1 MDSTRLPIRP
11 DVGAYTASGHTAAF
25 RLFASAKNARRIA
38 KFMKCTVFSSS
49 GVVEYNAGRRWG
61 RNGMEIV
68 KIREQAAWIED
79 ASEMF
84 HSVWGVPREAYIES
98 MRECLRRQNG
108 VPQWYLAVD
117 NSRLAGGLGVI
128 EKDFHSRG
136 DLTPNVCALYV
147 RTAYRRRGIA
157 GRLLDCACAD
167 MAGFGIGTLYL
178 ITEHTSFFEKY
189 GWRFLCMV
197 QEEGTRKPIRMYR
210 HGSEC

>member
-11 DVGAYTASGHTAAF
+11 DAGAYTDSIHTAAF
-25 RLFASAKNARRIA
+25 RLFAPAKNARQIA
-38 KFMKCTVFSSS
+38 KFIKCTVFSSS
-49 GVVEYNAGRRWG
+49 GVVEYNAGRRRG

-68 KIREQAAWIED
+68 KIRERAAWIED

-84 HSVWGVPREAYIES
+84 HSVWGVPREAYRES
-98 MRECLRRQNG
+98 MRECLRR
-108 VPQWYLAVD
+108 LAVE
-117 NSRLAGGLGVI
+117 NGRLAGGLGVI

-147 RTAYRRRGIA
+147 RTAYRRRGVA

-197 QEEGTRKPIRMYR
+197 RDEGTRKPIRMYR

>member
-1 MDSTRLPIRP
+1 MRTRRKCSIRS
-11 DVGAYTASGHTAAF
+11 GAY
-25 RLFASAKNARRIA
+25 
-38 KFMKCTVFSSS
+38 
-49 GVVEYNAGRRWG
+49 
-61 RNGMEIV
+61 
-68 KIREQAAWIED
+68 
-79 ASEMF
+79 
-84 HSVWGVPREAYIES
+84 PREAYIES

-108 VPQWYLAVD
+108 VPQWYLAVE
-117 NSRLAGGLGVI
+117 NGRLAGGLGVI

-189 GWRFLCMV
+189 GWRFL
-197 QEEGTRKPIRMYR
+197 
-210 HGSEC
+210 HGSRGGYAEAHTDVQARASADRLRKRSFAAACRTGVSRKAPAFSSGGRRALPAEGRKRKV

>member
-1 MDSTRLPIRP
+1 
-11 DVGAYTASGHTAAF
+11 
-25 RLFASAKNARRIA
+25 
-38 KFMKCTVFSSS
+38 
-49 GVVEYNAGRRWG
+49 
-61 RNGMEIV
+61 MEIV

-84 HSVWGVPREAYIES
+84 HSVWGVPWEAYIES

-108 VPQWYLAVD
+108 VPQWYLAVE

-147 RTAYRRRGIA
+147 RTGYRRRGIA

>member
-1 MDSTRLPIRP
+1 
-11 DVGAYTASGHTAAF
+11 
-25 RLFASAKNARRIA
+25 
-38 KFMKCTVFSSS
+38 
-49 GVVEYNAGRRWG
+49 
-61 RNGMEIV
+61 MEIV

-108 VPQWYLAVD
+108 VPQWYLAVE
-117 NSRLAGGLGVI
+117 NNRLAGGLGVI

-210 HGSEC
+210 HGDEC